1 MTALD
6 VRDLSVRFGSTPVL
20 HDLTFALAAGDR
32 VGLIGESGSGKSVA
46 ALAVMGLLPDGATA
60 AGHVEAEGTSLLDL
74 PEKALAG
81 LRGERVAMVFQ
92 EPMTA
97 LDPVMPVGSQV
108 AAAVAL
114 HQKVSRSGA
123 RTKARDL
130 LHQVE
135 LPDPARAMSSYP
147 HQLSGGQRQRV
158 VLAMALAND
167 PAVLICDE
175 PTTALDVT
183 IQKRMLALIDRL
195 VSDRGT
201 ALLFISHDLAV
212 VSELCERVL
221 VLYGGRLVEQGPLA
235 QIFAQPRHPYTAGL
249 LAASALGDVAPG
261 APLLT
266 IEGSVPGLGAF
277 PSGCPFRNRCTR
289 ALPECAEVPPM
300 TAETPSASYACFNPV
315 PLPAPAPKPTR
326 RRR

>member
-1 MTALD
+1 M
-6 VRDLSVRFGSTPVL
+6 RDLSVRFGSIPVV

-60 AGHVEAEGTSLLDL
+60 SGHVEAEGTSLLDL
-74 PEKALAG
+74 PEKALAA

-97 LDPVMPVGSQV
+97 LDPVMPVGTQV

-114 HQKVSRSGA
+114 HQDVSRSDA
-123 RTKARDL
+123 RAKAREL

-135 LPDPARAMSSYP
+135 LPDPDRAMATYP

-195 VSDRGT
+195 VADRGT

-212 VSELCERVL
+212 VSELCARVL
-221 VLYGGRLVEQGPLA
+221 VLYGGRLVEQGPIA
-235 QIFAQPRHPYTAGL
+235 QVFGAPRHPYTAGL
-249 LAASALGDVAPG
+249 LAASALSDVAPG
-261 APLLT
+261 SPLVT
-266 IEGSVPGLGAF
+266 IEGSVPGIGAF
-277 PSGCPFRNRCTR
+277 PSGCPFRNRCPR
-289 ALPECAEVPPM
+289 ALPECVEVPPM
-300 TAETPSASYACFNPV
+300 TAEPAGASYACFNPV
-315 PLPAPAPKPTR
+315 PSSAPAAAFTRPTR